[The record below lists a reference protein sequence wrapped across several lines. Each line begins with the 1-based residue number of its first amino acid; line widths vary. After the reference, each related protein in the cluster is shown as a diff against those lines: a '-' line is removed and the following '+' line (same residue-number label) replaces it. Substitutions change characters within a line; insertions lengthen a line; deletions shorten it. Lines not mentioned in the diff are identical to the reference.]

1 MEKHIKQ
8 QPKGYGIVWA
18 AVLERTILDI
28 KKTKDKRGCEALFWL
43 RDEKSTVFNSFTGIC
58 KTLDLDPDI
67 TRKSIL
73 KYIYN

>member
-43 RDEKSTVFNSFTGIC
+43 RDEK
-58 KTLDLDPDI
+58 
-67 TRKSIL
+67 
-73 KYIYN
+73 

>member
-1 MEKHIKQ
+1 MEKH
-8 QPKGYGIVWA
+8 
-18 AVLERTILDI
+18 ILDI

-73 KYIYN
+73 KYV